1 MFDSIESIK
10 RDLQAT
16 SDKFISRLLT
26 FLAIKQDDL
35 RPEVLITGEK
45 AQVVLIAPHG
55 DVIWRIQPNF
65 QLNHH
70 RDGDREF
77 WTPAWQTQID
87 VVSANAGDS
96 FKQML
101 YGDEFDN
108 AIHELVSKLLVR
120 EPFVQY
126 AWVKDT
132 HDPLKFRLFADGEK
146 MDAVWKSGRI
156 WGTTNGNSYPTR
168 QEAMQ
173 GAMSHVLMF
182 SATRLLEQMTANAA

>member
-1 MFDSIESIK
+1 MFDSIVSAKRYIRESNE
-10 RDLQAT
+10 
-16 SDKFISRLLT
+16 KFISRLLP
-26 FLAIKQDDL
+26 FLTAKQDDL
-35 RPEVLITGEK
+35 RPEAKVSDGTV
-45 AQVVLIAPHG
+45 QVVLVDASG

-70 RDGDREF
+70 LDGEREF
-77 WTPAWQTQID
+77 WTSGWQTQID
-87 VVSANAGDS
+87 VVSSNSADS
-96 FKQML
+96 FKLML

-146 MDAVWKSGRI
+146 KEAIRKSGRY
-156 WGTTNGNSYPTR
+156 WGTTIGNSYPTR

-173 GAMSHVLMF
+173 VAMSHVLMF
-182 SATRLLEQMTANAA
+182 SATRLLEQMTAKAA

>member
-1 MFDSIESIK
+1 MFDSIDSAK
-10 RDLQAT
+10 RDLRASNDQ
-16 SDKFISRLLT
+16 FISRLLP
-26 FLAIKQDDL
+26 FLATKQDVL
-35 RPEVLITGEK
+35 RQEVFITGETV
-45 AQVVLIAPHG
+45 QVMLVAPSG

-65 QLNHH
+65 QLKHH
-70 RDGDREF
+70 LDGEREF
-77 WTPAWQTQID
+77 WTSGWQTQID

-96 FKQML
+96 FKLML
-101 YGDEFDN
+101 YGAEFDN

-146 MDAVWKSGRI
+146 MDAIWKSGRG
-156 WGTTNGNSYPTR
+156 WGTTIGNSYPTK

-173 GAMSHVLMF
+173 VAMSHVLMF
-182 SATRLLEQMTANAA
+182 SATRLLEQMTAKAA